1 MAPHVT
7 HKLSLSSQLQTQ
19 DPTRPA
25 RRNPHCPA
33 DEVLPNSGTR
43 AAKEGSRLRDARGS
57 HERGRRPPARY
68 AAAAHILDAKFANS
82 GLSCIHVYTSSYRRA
97 VTGIGNSSPPGAAA
111 RGWWR
116 RREHSDELAVR
127 PIVSGC
133 HLLRREQLIVGRRQ
147 RRKHRDELV
156 FRQFATSSVGLTGCL
171 WRGVKPAVCRRLV
184 RLVPAARCAAQQH
197 TLTARTA
204 SDLRHCNL
212 QATLRPSGRPAGQR
226 ACLSSPLINQR
237 IEIIS

>member
-1 MAPHVT
+1 MWSCMHAGWGRG
-7 HKLSLSSQLQTQ
+7 
-19 DPTRPA
+19 PTTGCRQA
-25 RRNPHCPA
+25 RTDLGH
-33 DEVLPNSGTR
+33 
-43 AAKEGSRLRDARGS
+43 
-57 HERGRRPPARY
+57 
-68 AAAAHILDAKFANS
+68 
-82 GLSCIHVYTSSYRRA
+82 
-97 VTGIGNSSPPGAAA
+97 SSPAGVTT
-111 RGWWR
+111 RGWLR
-116 RREHSDELAVR
+116 RREHSDELAIR

-212 QATLRPSGRPAGQR
+212 QAALRPSGRLAGQR

-237 IEIIS
+237 IEIISQGVLGSTGK